1 MYSRRYVGKHLRP
14 RPKKHGPVVLGAA
27 AALWAAGPAAQ
38 AAASGHVIH
47 RGETLS
53 GIAARHGVSVSSLA
67 RVNHVADPN
76 VIIAGT
82 KLKIPGGSTSAART
96 THRIEPGETLSFI
109 SYRYNVSVADLVRHN
124 DIADPDLI
132 IAGTTITIPS
142 PGTVAAAPSTPA
154 AWSIESSI
162 DRHAA
167 AAGIDPALVKGLAW
181 HESGWQQD
189 VRSSA
194 GAIGIMQVI
203 PDTADYVNQVLGGG
217 SLDVHK
223 ADDNVKLG
231 VMYLSRMLGSMGS
244 EDKALAAYYS
254 GPGNVGARLNKEQRA
269 YVAAVQANRT
279 RY

>member
-1 MYSRRYVGKHLRP
+1 MYPRRYVGKHLRP
-14 RPKKHGPVVLGAA
+14 RPKKHGPVVLGTA
-27 AALWAAGPAAQ
+27 AALLAAGPAAH
-38 AAASGHVIH
+38 AAGGGHLIH
-47 RGETLS
+47 KGETLS

-67 RVNHVADPN
+67 RVNHVADLN

-82 KLKIPGGSTSAART
+82 KLRIPGSRPAIRT

-124 DIADPDLI
+124 DIADPNLI

-142 PGTVAAAPSTPA
+142 PGAGAAAPSTPA
-154 AWSIESSI
+154 AWSVESSI
-162 DRHAA
+162 ERHAA

-203 PDTADYVNQVLGGG
+203 PGTADYVNQVLGGG

-223 ADDNVKLG
+223 ADDNVELG

-254 GPGNVGARLNKEQRA
+254 GPGNVGAHLNKEQRA